1 MLLRTHIDAT
11 RTVMIIAK
19 ALIRSEL
26 HIAENLEAKADIL
39 VILNMERVEDMEE

>member
-1 MLLRTHIDAT
+1 MLLRTHSDAI

-26 HIAENLEAKADIL
+26 HIAENLEAKADIFGK
-39 VILNMERVEDMEE
+39 LNMEKVEDMEE